1 MKFAINIVLYIFVAL
16 LILQNHLLLAGVVVL
31 VFTFRCGALWL
42 LPLAFLLDGY
52 FGTFSAVPLIS
63 ISACAWYV
71 ISEFVRPQL
80 LLQYESYGKAS

>member
-1 MKFAINIVLYIFVAL
+1 MKLLINIILYILTAL
-16 LILQNHLLLAGVVVL
+16 LILQNHLLLAGMVVL
-31 VFTFRCGALWL
+31 FFTFRCGAIWL

-52 FGTFSAVPLIS
+52 FGAFSAVPLIT
-63 ISACAWYV
+63 IAACVWYV